1 MADESSKD
9 LLASLSNTRLPTLP
23 TEQPEPRE
31 PSEPAESTEVETR
44 GKSPEEVVQPRET
57 PTEIPT
63 EEPSETQL
71 PAAPK
76 KVTKKGEPK
85 TYEIEGK
92 AYTKEQL
99 EEAGL
104 LDRVIQTA
112 RQFVPL
118 QKKYVEVLEQQK
130 AQPPA
135 KPAEEKPAE
144 PPAVTN
150 LAIAKAYDEV
160 APAILSDLLANNLFD
175 EDFSEAYPRTVKTV
189 IGQMRYAFDK
199 IFEMEAIQK
208 KMIERLEATIS
219 YLNDT
224 KAKTEGNLVHTEYN
238 KQLDG
243 LVAKDAKLYAGLK
256 DPTIRA
262 NFTKF
267 LVEEVQANVGQT
279 TGEKAPVFL
288 AKQWVAFN
296 ATHIMDAAQTAQAE
310 KQRRQDKRFV
320 TGETGGSR
328 TGIPDNGEK
337 PLLDRLADNSGRIRE

>member
-1 MADESSKD
+1 MADESKD
-9 LLASLSNTRLPTLP
+9 LLERMSGERLPALP
-23 TEQPEPRE
+23 TAPEPQEPTESTERTDVAEQGRRPEDVVQARETPVEKPADE
-31 PSEPAESTEVETR
+31 PSEA
-44 GKSPEEVVQPRET
+44 
-57 PTEIPT
+57 
-63 EEPSETQL
+63 QL

-104 LDRVIQTA
+104 LDRIIQTA

-130 AQPPA
+130 AQPAAPA
-135 KPAEEKPAE
+135 QVQEEKPV
-144 PPAVTN
+144 PQITN
-150 LAIAKAYDEV
+150 LAIARAYDEV
-160 APAILSDLLANNLFD
+160 AKTIIDDLLQNNLLD
-175 EDFSEAYPRTVKTV
+175 EDLSEAYSRSIKTFA
-189 IGQMRYAFDK
+189 GQLRYIADEHFQLK
-199 IFEMEAIQK
+199 EIVNRAVG
-208 KMIERLEATIS
+208 RLEATIA
-219 YLNDT
+219 YLNQT
-224 KAKTEGNLVHTEYN
+224 KNQTEGNLVHTEYN

-267 LVEEVQANVGQT
+267 LVDEVQANVGQT
-279 TGEKAPVFL
+279 TGDKAPVFL

-310 KQRRQDKRFV
+310 KLRRQDKRFV